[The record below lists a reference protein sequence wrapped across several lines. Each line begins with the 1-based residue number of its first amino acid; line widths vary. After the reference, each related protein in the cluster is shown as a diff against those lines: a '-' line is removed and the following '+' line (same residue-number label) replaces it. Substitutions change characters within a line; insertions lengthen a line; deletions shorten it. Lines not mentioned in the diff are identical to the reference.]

1 MIEMI
6 DEVLPSWRWVFSLAS
21 RSGGGVACGVVPD
34 TRWVVARL
42 VFSARGF
49 SGFANGADFAK
60 LGNGMGC
67 GWRQALRGMG
77 VWVRFAAQGWVFSF
91 QSRFFSREMGGV

>member
-42 VFSARGF
+42 VFSAPGFFGVCKWRGLCQAWEWH
-49 SGFANGADFAK
+49 G
-60 LGNGMGC
+60 LGLATSVTGHG
-67 GWRQALRGMG
+67 GLG
-77 VWVRFAAQGWVFSF
+77 SF
-91 QSRFFSREMGGV
+91 CSSRLGIFI